1 MKESDRIQ
9 TKIRKCHIGI
19 GDRYY
24 EKGEFENAIASYQT
38 AMDMKDT
45 DALQKKINKAK
56 FGYVKA
62 YQSKRTDQ
70 VETYLA
76 ELMSIKYPG
85 IQEIYD
91 TYYAWH
97 VKIIANNSE
106 DDYSNDME
114 TISRHDTAYFHATLS
129 GGEPSEQI
137 ELYYEIVWPNG
148 AKQVYNLDSNWK
160 SGSKITARFQYP
172 IPLFGTEGKLTF
184 TLYDK
189 STNEALG
196 SDSIAFQN

>member
-1 MKESDRIQ
+1 MKLKESDRIQ
-9 TKIRKCHIGI
+9 TKIRKCYIGI

-24 EKGEFENAIASYQT
+24 ENNEFENAIASYQT
-38 AMDMKDT
+38 AMEMKDT
-45 DALQKKINKAK
+45 DALQEKINKAK

-97 VKIIANNSE
+97 VKIIANTAE
-106 DDYSNDME
+106 DDYSNDMD

-129 GGEPSEQI
+129 GGEPSEEI
-137 ELYYEIVWPNG
+137 ELYYEIVW
-148 AKQVYNLDSNWK
+148 AKWCKASLQ
-160 SGSKITARFQYP
+160 SGFKMEKRI
-172 IPLFGTEGKLTF
+172 
-184 TLYDK
+184 
-189 STNEALG
+189 
-196 SDSIAFQN
+196 